1 MSNVNIDKYAIKIAQ
16 SNYPDI
22 MEIGDA
28 YQLGE
33 DDLSLEKV
41 IKNKEK
47 EDGTTT
53 IRKKNEN

>member
-28 YQLGE
+28 YQLRE

>member
-1 MSNVNIDKYAIKIAQ
+1 
-16 SNYPDI
+16 

-28 YQLGE
+28 YQLRE